1 MTPLVLY
8 WRRQQSAPIHHIDAT
23 CFLDLCHN
31 LFLSWRWTILDYF
44 VCLSVLSTSYS
55 LPLTILFCLSLTLPH
70 YRISLWK
77 GVDSVIIQFKT
88 KSHYNTILNFCFVS
102 YPFLNQFNFCLA
114 LLIATENR
122 ADGFYPEVLI
132 KRCKGQLTISYFEC
146 EFNLGFRFF
155 PLCALLC
162 SYIHWFTFVKKKQTK
177 H

>member
-1 MTPLVLY
+1 MKVNNP
-8 WRRQQSAPIHHIDAT
+8 R
-23 CFLDLCHN
+23 
-31 LFLSWRWTILDYF
+31 
-44 VCLSVLSTSYS
+44 
-55 LPLTILFCLSLTLPH
+55 LFCLPFCPIYKLFPTSDHSFLSLSDH
-70 YRISLWK
+70 YQISLWK
-77 GVDSVIIQFKT
+77 GVDSVIIQFKM